1 MAFLGLLKGA
11 GARGGE
17 GPLASFG
24 AARLAA
30 RAYGR
35 LLDDLPAPEPWVR
48 AVREAEAR
56 GPVVYVVRNASLLDL
71 VALDHLIRR
80 LGLARLGFASE
91 VHGPRGGLSRG
102 ASGSAE
108 ARLAR
113 ALAAGASALV
123 FLKRAPTVLDRAAA
137 KVARGLRDGEALLEA
152 VVAAQRTL
160 ARPVQVI
167 PQLFVWTHRPER
179 LGFSLVDAA
188 LGPAEFPGELRS
200 AGQLLFNRKN
210 CAVRAGEV
218 VDVRELALQQTAED
232 DATIARRLGYSVLRK
247 LERERRAV
255 VGPAEKPPDRVREEV
270 LRGPK
275 LQAVIKDLAG
285 PGQAR
290 RVAMQ
295 EKARG
300 MLVELQATP
309 DATALMGLER
319 AAETLFDRVY
329 QGVDVDEEGLERVR
343 DAARRGSVVYL
354 PSHKS
359 HIDYML
365 LSFVLRRGGLQVP
378 VVAAGDNLM
387 FFPVGPLFRA
397 AGAFFIRRSF
407 KGDRLY
413 TAVVD
418 AYVRRLIKD
427 GHAIEFF
434 LEGGRSRQGKLLAP
448 QLGLLNMVV
457 DAALSVDERPVSFV
471 PVSIGYERTV
481 EGKSYARELAG
492 GSKQKEDAS
501 QLLRVGEVLRDKYGR
516 ASVQFGEVLDLD
528 DALAE
533 LGAARRVREGAP
545 PPKVA
550 MTPGK
555 RRTVVTR
562 LAHRA
567 MSEINRVTSVTPGSL
582 VATALLGHRSGTPH
596 AALVERCRRL
606 TALVIGLGARTSP
619 SLTRG
624 GEGRELREASIREA
638 ALLYVR
644 GGLVRQH
651 VPGETLT
658 GTAKRRARIYTG
670 TDVIYTVPD
679 EQRILLDIPKN
690 TIIHLFVDRALVAVA
705 MLASPGPPTTTAPPT
720 RAVLAHAELETR
732 VQSLSRLF
740 KFEFMFRADAPFE
753 EIFADTL
760 EAMRAAGEVAIDDAG
775 VTFGAGHDGLGGRGW
790 IAFYASVVQNFIE
803 SYRAAA
809 RAVRLLGNGALAEK
823 ELSAR
828 ALQVAERMFLGG
840 EIERAE
846 AVSRP
851 VLENAFAAFVEQGYL
866 KRAAGKLSLAASF
879 EGDEA
884 GAIEE
889 KIASYLRPR
898 ESV

>member
-1 MAFLGLLKGA
+1 M
-11 GARGGE
+11 
-17 GPLASFG
+17 
-24 AARLAA
+24 
-30 RAYGR
+30 
-35 LLDDLPAPEPWVR
+35 
-48 AVREAEAR
+48 
-56 GPVVYVVRNASLLDL
+56 
-71 VALDHLIRR
+71 
-80 LGLARLGFASE
+80 
-91 VHGPRGGLSRG
+91 
-102 ASGSAE
+102 
-108 ARLAR
+108 
-113 ALAAGASALV
+113 
-123 FLKRAPTVLDRAAA
+123 
-137 KVARGLRDGEALLEA
+137 
-152 VVAAQRTL
+152 
-160 ARPVQVI
+160 QVI
-167 PQLFVWTHRPER
+167 PQLFYVWTHRPER

-218 VDVRELALQQTAED
+218 VDVRELLAQQANE
-232 DATIARRLGYSVLRK
+232 DATRRSRVGSTPTPVLRK

-285 PGQAR
+285 PGQAQ

-359 HIDYML
+359 HVDYML
-365 LSFVLRRGGLQVP
+365 LSFVLRRAGLQVP

-434 LEGGRSRQGKLLAP
+434 LEGGCSRQGKLLAP

-501 QLLRVGEVLRDKYGR
+501 QLLRIGEVLRDKYGR
-516 ASVQFGEVLDLD
+516 ASVQFGLVLDLD
-528 DALAE
+528 AALAE
-533 LGAARRVREGAP
+533 LGAGRTPRDGAP

-562 LAHRA
+562 IAHR
-567 MSEINRVTSVTPGSL
+567 
-582 VATALLGHRSGTPH
+582 GHERDQPRDERDARLARRDGAPLRHRRGTPH

-606 TALVIGLGARTSP
+606 TALVVQLGARTSP

-651 VPGETLT
+651 VPGEALT
-658 GTAKRRARIYTG
+658 GPAKRRARIYTG

-705 MLASPGPPTTTAPPT
+705 MLAAPGTPIATAPPT
-720 RAVLAHAELETR
+720 RAVIARAELEAR

-760 EAMRAAGEVAIDDAG
+760 EAMVAAGEVVIGDAG
-775 VTFGAGHDGLGGRGW
+775 VTVGAGHDGLDGRGW
-790 IAFYASVVQNFIE
+790 LTFYASVVQNFIE

-809 RAVRLLGNGALAEK
+809 RAVRLLGKGALGEK
-823 ELSAR
+823 ELSVR
-828 ALQVAERMFLGG
+828 ALGVAERMFLGG

-866 KRAAGKLSLAASF
+866 KRTAGKLSLTPSF
-879 EGDEA
+879 EGDEGA
-884 GAIEE
+884 AIEA
-889 KIASYLRPR
+889 KIVSYLRPR
-898 ESV
+898 ESD